1 MAMENIID
9 NLDFTEVKRKFYCS
23 KESVKRNRENQQAGR
38 KIFAK
43 DVSDKDGDLKYIK
56 NS

>member
-23 KESVKRNRENQQAGR
+23 KDSVKRNRENQQAGR